1 MSADPES
8 EPVIAPPVIAPPVIT
23 PRGVELPAGAGQPV
37 DARGLA
43 CDLLR
48 QARAGVLSTLDPGGY
63 PLGSVTN
70 IATMPDGTPF
80 FFAALLAV
88 HARNVLKD
96 PRACLTL
103 AQLGQGD
110 ALVQPRLA
118 LVGRVEML
126 EGDLA
131 PWQQRYL
138 RRHPKGKLYLAL
150 PDARLFRLRIEGVH
164 LGAGPGRNAAQLT
177 PAELVTD
184 IKGAE
189 ALLAEE
195 ESLVA
200 ELNATRDL
208 PERLAHALDLV
219 PGRWRVVG
227 LDPEGI
233 DLMDG
238 DATGRFTFKSRV
250 TDAAGLRAALAGS

>member
-1 MSADPES
+1 MTAASDSPSVTTA
-8 EPVIAPPVIAPPVIT
+8 PVIT
-23 PRGVELPAGAGQPV
+23 PRGMELPAGAGQPV

-48 QARAGVLSTLDPGGY
+48 RARAGVLSTLDPGGY

-103 AQLGQGD
+103 ADLGTGD
-110 ALVQPRLA
+110 ALVRPRLG

-126 EGDLA
+126 EGDLDS
-131 PWQQRYL
+131 WRQRYL

-164 LGAGPGRNAAQLT
+164 LGAGPGRNAAQLA
-177 PAELVTD
+177 PADLVTD
-184 IKGAE
+184 INGAE
-189 ALLAEE
+189 ELMTREDDLIAEFNAAPDLL
-195 ESLVA
+195 
-200 ELNATRDL
+200 
-208 PERLAHALDLV
+208 ERLALAGGLAV
-219 PGRWRVVG
+219 GRWKVVG
-227 LDPEGI
+227 IDPEGL

-238 DATGRFTFKSRV
+238 DATGRFTFKARV
-250 TDAAGLRAALAGS
+250 TDAASLHAALAAA